1 MNKTVIIKV
10 MGTYYYEAKEAYK
23 LGFLS
28 EGKPITLKA
37 DIHNEHDPHAV
48 AVFAHNFKLG
58 HISKDY
64 APKYQ
69 AIILKN
75 NMVTAK
81 VESLTFPETG
91 NALKL
96 KILINYNDDVQGNGF
111 IKKFDLPEGSGVY
124 KITIG
129 EAGSYIGSTT
139 NLRRRANQH
148 LSQLKN
154 GMHVNNILQFAFTN
168 SDGDGFSFEVLE
180 RCQPNQLKTKEQNQ
194 IHAALNENT
203 FLFNKTLDGRGRLN
217 TGEPNQWSV
226 SDKDFSRQ
234 AKETNDF
241 PSNESLSS
249 EPTKEN
255 EAEFVAAKEDS
266 GSPPTLSFNLEENQ
280 DSLIQKG
287 IVYVLK
293 RSSTKKPN
301 QSNICKVGFTTIS
314 GDARAKDYTDGGW
327 QVISEF
333 HMPIWLAKM
342 TEKAAHKELSDHWM
356 DPAITGGS
364 ANEVFYCE
372 PELAEAA
379 VIVAKDECIISA
391 IISLNLSEKDFSD
404 LTNKI
409 KSEKYTNYLGR
420 DIGTKRAEGDI
431 FHYRNL
437 TDRLETRIRY
447 LETHNGY
454 LESQISGSKSQKSAS
469 TLKNDS
475 NKTTTHLKNKYERE
489 VKKLTRDN
497 EKLEKELATLKVTPK
512 KTGSNP
518 VSRNNAK
525 SITKNDKNSNR
536 INWDVNNIQ
545 TKEKRHCEKCNSYS
559 EHVVNRRYGRGVCL
573 LCRHET
579 IVE

>member
-10 MGTYYYEAKEAYK
+10 VGTYYYEAKEAYK

-48 AVFAHNFKLG
+48 AVFADNFKLG

-75 NMVTAK
+75 KMVTAK

-148 LSQLKN
+148 LTQLKN
-154 GMHVNNILQFAFTN
+154 GAHFNNILQFAFNN
-168 SDGDGFSFEVLE
+168 SEGDGFSFEVLE
-180 RCQPNQLKTKEQNQ
+180 RCHPNQLETKEQNQ
-194 IHAALNENT
+194 IYAALKENT

-217 TGEPNQWSV
+217 TDEPNQWSV
-226 SDKDFSRQ
+226 SDNDFSHH
-234 AKETNDF
+234 AIEAIDLA
-241 PSNESLSS
+241 SNEDLSS
-249 EPTKEN
+249 EPIKKN
-255 EAEFVAAKEDS
+255 EAKFVTTEEDS
-266 GSPPTLSFNLEENQ
+266 GSSPTLNFDLEENQ
-280 DSLIQKG
+280 DSVMQQG

-293 RSSTKKPN
+293 RSNTNKPN
-301 QSNICKVGFTTIS
+301 QSNICKVGFTTVS

-333 HMPIWLAKM
+333 HMPVWLAKM
-342 TEKAAHKELSDHWM
+342 TEKAAHKELSDYWM

-372 PELAEAA
+372 PDLAETA
-379 VIVAKDECIISA
+379 VIIAKDECIFSA
-391 IISLNLSEKDFSD
+391 IIALDLSETEFLL

-409 KSEKYTNYLGR
+409 KSEKYTDCLAR
-420 DIGTKRAEGDI
+420 DIGINRA
-431 FHYRNL
+431 
-437 TDRLETRIRY
+437 TVLEN
-447 LETHNGY
+447 E
-454 LESQISGSKSQKSAS
+454 
-469 TLKNDS
+469 S
-475 NKTTTHLKNKYERE
+475 NKTKTHLKKKYEQKI
-489 VKKLTRDN
+489 KKLNHDN
-497 EKLEKELATLKVTPK
+497 EKLEKELAALKVKHEETIPK
-512 KTGSNP
+512 Q
-518 VSRNNAK
+518 VSINNAK
-525 SITKNDKNSNR
+525 SVTKNDENSHR
-536 INWDVNNIQ
+536 INWDVNSVQ
-545 TKEKRHCEKCNSYS
+545 TKEKRHCGKCGSYS
-559 EHVVNRRYGRGVCL
+559 EHVINRRYRKGVCL

>member
-10 MGTYYYEAKEAYK
+10 VGTYYYEAKEAYK

-75 NMVTAK
+75 KMVTAK

-96 KILINYNDDVQGNGF
+96 KILINYNDDIQGNGF

-148 LSQLKN
+148 LTQLKN
-154 GMHVNNILQFAFTN
+154 GAHFNNILQFAFNN
-168 SDGDGFSFEVLE
+168 SEGDGFSFEVLE
-180 RCQPNQLKTKEQNQ
+180 RCHPNQLETKEQNQ
-194 IHAALNENT
+194 IYAALKENT

-217 TGEPNQWSV
+217 TDEPNQWSV
-226 SDKDFSRQ
+226 SDNDFSHH
-234 AKETNDF
+234 AKEAIDLA
-241 PSNESLSS
+241 SNEDLSS
-249 EPTKEN
+249 EPIKKN
-255 EAEFVAAKEDS
+255 EAKFVTTEEDS
-266 GSPPTLSFNLEENQ
+266 GSSPTLNFDLEENQ
-280 DSLIQKG
+280 DSVMQQG

-293 RSSTKKPN
+293 RSNTNKPN
-301 QSNICKVGFTTIS
+301 QSNICKVGFTTVS

-333 HMPIWLAKM
+333 HMPVWLAKM
-342 TEKAAHKELSDHWM
+342 TEKAAHKELSDYWM
-356 DPAITGGS
+356 DPAITGES

-372 PELAEAA
+372 PDLAETA
-379 VIVAKDECIISA
+379 VIIAKDECIFSA
-391 IISLNLSEKDFSD
+391 IIALDLSETEFLL

-409 KSEKYTNYLGR
+409 KSEKYTDCLAR
-420 DIGTKRAEGDI
+420 DIGINRA
-431 FHYRNL
+431 
-437 TDRLETRIRY
+437 TVLEN
-447 LETHNGY
+447 E
-454 LESQISGSKSQKSAS
+454 
-469 TLKNDS
+469 S
-475 NKTTTHLKNKYERE
+475 NKTKTHLKKKYEQKI
-489 VKKLTRDN
+489 KKLNHDN
-497 EKLEKELATLKVTPK
+497 EKLEKELAALKVKHEETSPK
-512 KTGSNP
+512 Q
-518 VSRNNAK
+518 VSINNAK
-525 SITKNDKNSNR
+525 SVTKNKENFNR
-536 INWDVNNIQ
+536 INWDVNSIQ
-545 TKEKRHCEKCNSYS
+545 TKEKRHCEKCDSYS